1 LEIVLLENIQK
12 DIILDTLDINFNLNP
27 HLFFLNE
34 EKKLLNFLTSDR
46 EFSETARDYDAALAV
61 PLIIVLHE
69 SIFANLQ
76 YNKIGILTNNK
87 LLKDISHF
95 YDSFNAAIKKVENDI
110 STYETY
116 DVKLPCFLKYCKLD
130 PEALPMVIANCN
142 NKDYYN
148 PDVEK
153 QAIILNKVAEAKRD
167 EGFKILLNESIFLKK
182 VTIDFYSDMLKR
194 IIELNNE
201 IEKELNIL
209 RE

>member
-1 LEIVLLENIQK
+1 
-12 DIILDTLDINFNLNP
+12 
-27 HLFFLNE
+27 
-34 EKKLLNFLTSDR
+34 
-46 EFSETARDYDAALAV
+46 
-61 PLIIVLHE
+61 
-69 SIFANLQ
+69 
-76 YNKIGILTNNK
+76 
-87 LLKDISHF
+87 
-95 YDSFNAAIKKVENDI
+95 
-110 STYETY
+110 
-116 DVKLPCFLKYCKLD
+116 VKLPCFLKYCKLD
-130 PEALPMVIANCN
+130 PEAQPMVIANCN